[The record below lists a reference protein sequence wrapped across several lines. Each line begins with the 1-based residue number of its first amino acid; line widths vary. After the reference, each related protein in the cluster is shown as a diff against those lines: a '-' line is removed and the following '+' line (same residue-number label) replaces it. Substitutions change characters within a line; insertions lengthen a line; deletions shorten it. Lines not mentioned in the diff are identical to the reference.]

1 MKKQDKGK
9 DQDKDQDIS
18 QVIGGSLNI
27 LGMKIDIG
35 KLLSSPEEVKG
46 NLEQLR
52 EKLKKAGGKEVMS
65 DEEWKKGGMSIKGHI
80 KTRGMMGESEYHIGT
95 SGLSQEKRGKAK
107 APEAPEAVEPPVDVF
122 TEENEVV
129 IIAEVPGVELTDLD
143 IKLVDNMFSFTTRPS
158 SRRNYRKKIK
168 LGVAVDADSMTTTCG
183 NGILEVHLNK
193 K

>member
-1 MKKQDKGK
+1 MKKQDKDK
-9 DQDKDQDIS
+9 DQDQDIS

-27 LGMKIDIG
+27 LGMKIDVG

-65 DEEWKKGGMSIKGHI
+65 DEEWKKGGMSIKGSI
-80 KTRGMMGESEYHIGT
+80 KTRSLSGENEYHIGT
-95 SGLSQEKRGKAK
+95 SGLSQEKMGKAK

-129 IIAEVPGVELTDLD
+129 IIAEVPGVELIDLD
-143 IKLVDNMFSFTTRPS
+143 VKLVDNMFSFTTRPS

-168 LGVAVDADSMTTTCG
+168 LSVAVDADSMKATCG

>member
-1 MKKQDKGK
+1 MKKQDK
-9 DQDKDQDIS
+9 DQDQDIS

-27 LGMKIDIG
+27 LGMKIDVG

-65 DEEWKKGGMSIKGHI
+65 DEEWKKGGMSIKGSI
-80 KTRGMMGESEYHIGT
+80 KPRSLTGENEYHIGT

-129 IIAEVPGVELTDLD
+129 IIAEVPGVELVDLD
-143 IKLVDNMFSFTTRPS
+143 IKLVDNMFSFSTRPS
-158 SRRNYRKKIK
+158 SRRNYRKKLK
-168 LGVAVDADSMTTTCG
+168 LGVAVDADSLKATCG

>member
-1 MKKQDKGK
+1 M
-9 DQDKDQDIS
+9 
-18 QVIGGSLNI
+18 
-27 LGMKIDIG
+27 
-35 KLLSSPEEVKG
+35 
-46 NLEQLR
+46 
-52 EKLKKAGGKEVMS
+52 
-65 DEEWKKGGMSIKGHI
+65 
-80 KTRGMMGESEYHIGT
+80 
-95 SGLSQEKRGKAK
+95 
-107 APEAPEAVEPPVDVF
+107 F

-168 LGVAVDADSMTTTCG
+168 LSVAVDADSMTTTCG

>member
-1 MKKQDKGK
+1 MKKQDKE
-9 DQDKDQDIS
+9 DKDIS

-27 LGMKIDIG
+27 MGMKIDVG
-35 KLLSSPEEVKG
+35 KLLSSPDEVKG

-80 KTRGMMGESEYHIGT
+80 KTRSLAGESEYHIGT

-107 APEAPEAVEPPVDVF
+107 APEAPEAIEPPVDVF
-122 TEENEVV
+122 TEEKEVV
-129 IIAEVPGVELTDLD
+129 IIAEVPGVEMADLN
-143 IKLVDNMFSFTTRPS
+143 IKLVDNIFSLTTRPS

-168 LGVAVDADSMTTTCG
+168 LSVAVDADSMTTACG
-183 NGILEVHLNK
+183 NGILEVHLNRK
-193 K
+193 